1 MVNCT
6 LYLRILWRKL
16 ERLDALV
23 SQYKHTIYYPYGLF
37 VFVFIKVDKLQPE
50 YLFVEILQNF
60 PRKFLEHVLCKN
72 PRKIF
77 APSLFL

>member
-1 MVNCT
+1 MG
-6 LYLRILWRKL
+6 KL
-16 ERLDALV
+16 ERFGTLIGY
-23 SQYKHTIYYPYGLF
+23 YKHTIYYPYGLF

-60 PRKFLEHVLCKN
+60 PRKFLEQVLCKN

-77 APSLFL
+77 ATSLFL